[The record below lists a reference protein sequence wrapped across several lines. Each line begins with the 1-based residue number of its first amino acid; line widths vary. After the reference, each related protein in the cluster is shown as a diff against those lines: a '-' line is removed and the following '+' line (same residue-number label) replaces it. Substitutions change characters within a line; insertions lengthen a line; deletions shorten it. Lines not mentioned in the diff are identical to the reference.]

1 MQESQTAE
9 AELLRKPRDCPGAE
23 HLLSR
28 ARPLR
33 GGTEGARDGVLT
45 KCLSVVFLPAPCP
58 RLTEI

>member
-9 AELLRKPRDCPGAE
+9 AELLRKPRDCPEAE

-33 GGTEGARDGVLT
+33 GGGGGERRGAHKMPLG
-45 KCLSVVFLPAPCP
+45 CLLPAPCP
-58 RLTEI
+58 RLIEI